1 LNQSREESLYAHTA
15 LRGKTEGNIE
25 GKVESKIEVG
35 KKMIEKGMNNTDIH
49 DITSLSLEVVEGL
62 R

>member
-1 LNQSREESLYAHTA
+1 MYAHTA